1 MAEDS
6 ERGSCGSGH
15 MLDTPVHV
23 ATKDTAD
30 STDSSCGKELD
41 HERGATCPAA
51 GCGALAQPAA
61 GSGRV
66 LRAAVSDPGPVPDF
80 SRLPPWLG
88 ALAAVE
94 AEDDFG
100 GCLYVEAAPEMGSS
114 CSACAEL
121 ATTGLGSPLAAAGA
135 GAAEALE
142 ALESQSAEEP
152 LPEYCKRLELRVE
165 QLCMALRRSE
175 SARERDRLAAQ
186 EARFAQGETRA
197 QANCCVCL
205 AAPRECAFT
214 PCGHR
219 CICRVCGITAVRL
232 DRRCPICRATV
243 GRLLRIVDP

>member
-1 MAEDS
+1 MADGS
-6 ERGSCGSGH
+6 ERYSCGSG
-15 MLDTPVHV
+15 TRVRV
-23 ATKDTAD
+23 ATMDTAVV
-30 STDSSCGKELD
+30 TDSSSGKALD
-41 HERGATCPAA
+41 RERGATCPAA
-51 GCGALAQPAA
+51 SCGALMQPAA

-66 LRAAVSDPGPVPDF
+66 LRAAVSDPGP
-80 SRLPPWLG
+80 LPPWLG

-94 AEDDFG
+94 AEDDLG
-100 GCLYVEAAPEMGSS
+100 TCLYAEAVPQLGSS

-121 ATTGLGSPLAAAGA
+121 ATTGLGGPLAAAGA
-135 GAAEALE
+135 GGPEAPE
-142 ALESQSAEEP
+142 ALESQTSEEP

-165 QLCMALRRSE
+165 QLYMALRRSE

-197 QANCCVCL
+197 QATCCVCL

-219 CICRVCGITAVRL
+219 CICRVCGITAVRV